1 MVLISLLFG
10 SIFIHFYSASSHRYE
25 TSLQWLASQ
34 IFCASRSFF
43 IILRHTGILWSCHA
57 VIKIFLMNDMFK
69 FCLHQWGS
77 SIPRLM
83 DAYEQS
89 FRNRLKENICP
100 KCLLELYHYVI
111 CLVLRSFTAKWLS
124 FFMLATVLKFKCRG
138 GTNTENPCWVGYLLS
153 GT

>member
-10 SIFIHFYSASSHRYE
+10 SRFTHFYSASSHGYK
-25 TSLQWLASQ
+25 TSLQWLTSQ

-43 IILRHTGILWSCHA
+43 IILRHTGILQSCHA

-83 DAYEQS
+83 DAYVQS
-89 FRNRLKENICP
+89 SRNRLKENICP

-111 CLVLRSFTAKWLS
+111 CLALRSFTAQ
-124 FFMLATVLKFKCRG
+124 
-138 GTNTENPCWVGYLLS
+138 
-153 GT
+153 